1 MSGKNKN
8 MKKIFTE
15 KNFKTFLR
23 IFLGLVFIV
32 SGVSKLLGPENFI
45 KEVDKVN
52 FLFSFLTTPAAYGF
66 ILLELILGLLLI
78 FKFNKK
84 VLISTTVFVAVLS
97 CYLGFKV
104 LTHDSS
110 DCGCFGNFIYRS
122 NMSALIQDMM
132 MLGISIYL
140 FDE

>member
-8 MKKIFTE
+8 MKKLFTE

-23 IFLGLVFIV
+23 IFLGIVFLV

-66 ILLELILGLLLI
+66 IFLELILGLLLI

-84 VLISTTVFVAVLS
+84 VLITTTAFVTVLS

-104 LTHDSS
+104 LTHDTS

-122 NMSALIQDMM
+122 NMSALIQDLF
-132 MLGISIYL
+132 MLIVSVSLY
-140 FDE
+140 D